1 MHKGFVLY
9 VFPDNCVN
17 FEQLGEDCIGVA
29 LKHMERITTK
39 NDVSNYVDTIHL
51 VKWPIKQTTTLDK
64 LPLQRYVAFDGV
76 DIDDDQDTIEAPL
89 IVVKAA
95 PTSKKRS
102 YTFINRK
109 PLAREPLLS
118 NSYISVESVQRVS
131 LIDCCKKSCCQ
142 FANCDMV
149 MIVHQDYWGQS
160 QETRTNCIYD
170 TLSTSWYR
178 DLASTSHT
186 R

>member
-1 MHKGFVLY
+1 MHKGFILY

-29 LKHMERITTK
+29 LEHMDRITTK
-39 NDVSNYVDTIHL
+39 NDVSNDVDSIHL

-64 LPLQRYVAFDGV
+64 LPLQCYVAFDGV
-76 DIDDDQDTIEAPL
+76 DIDDEQDTTEVPL

-109 PLAREPLLS
+109 QKAREPLLS
-118 NSYISVESVQRVS
+118 NSYISVESVQSVS

-142 FANCDMV
+142 FADRDMV
-149 MIVHQDYWGQS
+149 MSVRQDY
-160 QETRTNCIYD
+160 
-170 TLSTSWYR
+170 
-178 DLASTSHT
+178 
-186 R
+186 